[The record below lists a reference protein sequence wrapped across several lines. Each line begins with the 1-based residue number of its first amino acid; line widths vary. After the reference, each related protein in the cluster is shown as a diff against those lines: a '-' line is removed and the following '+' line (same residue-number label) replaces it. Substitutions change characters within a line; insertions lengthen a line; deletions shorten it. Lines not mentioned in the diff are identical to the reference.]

1 MNKRSVDSYV
11 RFSGYNSLEKQTNQT
26 NYSSN
31 YNDLPPSQVPD
42 PNNNRFANPPP
53 QPLNPEDESK
63 APHRVRHIESDK
75 LHQLINDP
83 NFRQNPR
90 GPTKI
95 LVKVYTDWCGPC
107 KAIAPKIEQMSID
120 PKYSDILF
128 VKLNG
133 EKITENLKRHINV
146 SAVPVFFTF
155 VGGKQYKDF
164 IVGPDH
170 KKILERL
177 DEMANI

>member
-11 RFSGYNSLEKQTNQT
+11 RFSGYNSLEKQSNQT

-31 YNDLPPSQVPD
+31 YNDMPPSQVPD
-42 PNNNRFANPPP
+42 PNNNRFTNPPP
-53 QPLNPEDESK
+53 QPLNPENESK
-63 APHRVRHIESDK
+63 MPHRVRNIESDK
-75 LHQLINDP
+75 LYQLINDP

-95 LVKVYTDWCGPC
+95 FVKVYTDWCGPC
-107 KAIAPKIEQMSID
+107 KTIAPKIEQLSMD

-128 VKLNG
+128 VQLNG
-133 EKITENLKRHINV
+133 ERISENLKKHINV

-155 VGGKQYKDF
+155 VGGKQYQDF
-164 IVGPDH
+164 IVGPDN
-170 KKILERL
+170 KKIVQRL
-177 DEMANI
+177 DEIANI

>member
-53 QPLNPEDESK
+53 QPLNPDDDSK
-63 APHRVRHIESDK
+63 SHHRVRHIESDK

-107 KAIAPKIEQMSID
+107 KRMAATSFMEDRVADVYNKQFIKLEYSI
-120 PKYSDILF
+120 
-128 VKLNG
+128 
-133 EKITENLKRHINV
+133 H
-146 SAVPVFFTF
+146 VFSSRSLAFSRWRDNR
-155 VGGKQYKDF
+155 GYN
-164 IVGPDH
+164 H
-170 KKILERL
+170 
-177 DEMANI
+177 